1 MLTRALFNAQA
12 LKFGRRLTQTT
23 PITFKYAQRSFAEVA
38 VQQPAATQVE
48 SVESIN
54 ARLGVD
60 AKFDQQKHAYVLTFP
75 WNFPEIVNTFETK
88 HRTL

>member
-38 VQQPAATQVE
+38 VQ
-48 SVESIN
+48 
-54 ARLGVD
+54 
-60 AKFDQQKHAYVLTFP
+60 
-75 WNFPEIVNTFETK
+75 
-88 HRTL
+88 